1 MILED
6 GHVELAE
13 GAIVDGR
20 LRIVED
26 LARGS
31 MSSVYL
37 ARELESGRDVV
48 LKILGGKYAT
58 RADARPRLLA
68 EEQYT
73 AALADKPGIVRVLS
87 TGVLADEGDAPYLVL
102 EYVDGPTLTGHVAGQ
117 STDVA
122 HVLTLLAEL
131 AGIMADV
138 HAVGI
143 VHRDIKPE
151 NVLVAERDGEV
162 VLKLTDFGLATRAMG
177 AMGGGPSGAGRSGSS
192 GSPEPSLRLT
202 GDHDRPGTQHYMAP
216 EQCVGGEVGTAAD
229 IYALGVSAFELLVG
243 EPPWG
248 ARTGRE
254 VVIRKCDPTLPC
266 FAISDLSLGLP
277 AVVVDAID
285 AALQREPGLRP
296 TATGFRDAM
305 RAGASEVRARPGA
318 VLLPPVRVSRGRAHT
333 PKRPMPAATGG
344 ATGAGVPAARSGTA
358 SAAATMRLGRGRME
372 LVVPE
377 VARSA
382 DLELL
387 PAAQAV
393 VVTAEPVSAEPASA
407 APASAAPA
415 SAAAVS
421 AVPVPRQRRA
431 HPERQV
437 EVTELS
443 PRAGAIVVPAEARA
457 RSGDTEAV
465 IEVPSGMTE
474 VIDRAAVE
482 QAIARANAAAKLG
495 DPLGP
500 AIEVER
506 ETYGEHDAADASSA
520 GMSAIVAR
528 PQLLAGGREAPGLL
542 WVVLLAALSV
552 AAALVLWWV
561 DETVRA
567 GVTGPGEPGDAHDR
581 GTRAAAIT
589 GEEPGLARDESDGD
603 GPRLEAVEVK
613 AAEPPRAPVPVSA
626 PSTMEDAGDHA
637 ADHAP
642 SSGRAKAVA
651 TPRPKPV
658 KPDAPEPVPS
668 PPVATAPMHETP
680 ACEQARDAVS
690 RAAGSGDW
698 DGVLN
703 ASKNRKCWSDAST
716 VAAVRVRAL
725 LALARHEDCV
735 REGKAYSQR
744 KIVAMVELCRERSE
758 NR

>member
-1 MILED
+1 MILDD

-87 TGVLADEGDAPYLVL
+87 TGALADEGDAPYLVL

-131 AGIMADV
+131 AGIVADV
-138 HAVGI
+138 HAAGI
-143 VHRDIKPE
+143 VHRDLKPE
-151 NVLVAERDGEV
+151 NVLVAEREGEV
-162 VLKLTDFGLATRAMG
+162 VLKLTDIGLATRATDAAG
-177 AMGGGPSGAGRSGSS
+177 APASPASG
-192 GSPEPSLRLT
+192 LRLT
-202 GDHDRPGTQHYMAP
+202 GDHDRPGTHHYMAP
-216 EQCVGGEVGTAAD
+216 EQCVGGDVGTAAD

-248 ARTGRE
+248 SRTGRE

-277 AVVVDAID
+277 AMVVEAID

-296 TATGFRDAM
+296 TASGFRDAM

-318 VLLPPVRVSRGRAHT
+318 VVLPPVRVSRGRAHT
-333 PKRPMPAATGG
+333 PKRPMPAAAAGG
-344 ATGAGVPAARSGTA
+344 AAVTGVPAARSGTA
-358 SAAATMRLGRGRME
+358 SAAATMRLGRGRMD

-377 VARSA
+377 VTRSS
-382 DLELL
+382 DLELR
-387 PAAQAV
+387 PAAEAA
-393 VVTAEPVSAEPASA
+393 VVTAAPAGGESASVAPASV
-407 APASAAPA
+407 APASAA
-415 SAAAVS
+415 SVS
-421 AVPVPRQRRA
+421 AEPVVRQRRA
-431 HPERQV
+431 HPERHV

-443 PRAGAIVVPAEARA
+443 PRAGAIVVAGQARA

-465 IEVPSGMTE
+465 LEVPSGMTE

-482 QAIARANAAAKLG
+482 QAIARASAAAKLG
-495 DPLGP
+495 EPLGP

-506 ETYGEHDAADASSA
+506 ETYAERDASRA
-520 GMSAIVAR
+520 GTTGAGTIAAPATLDRGDRGRRGWRWVA
-528 PQLLAGGREAPGLL
+528 LLG
-542 WVVLLAALSV
+542 VLSV
-552 AAALVLWWV
+552 AAALRLWWV
-561 DETVRA
+561 DGTVR
-567 GVTGPGEPGDAHDR
+567 TGEGGRDDVGGGE
-581 GTRAAAIT
+581 TRPAAIASD
-589 GEEPGLARDESDGD
+589 EPGLVERGNEGG
-603 GPRLEAVEVK
+603 GPRLEAVDVK
-613 AAEPPRAPVPVSA
+613 PDVPAPPPNALHPVP
-626 PSTMEDAGDHA
+626 
-637 ADHAP
+637 AP
-642 SSGRAKAVA
+642 SSIEDARDDTRDDAPPSAPAKPVV
-651 TPRPKPV
+651 TPRPKPT
-658 KPDAPEPVPS
+658 KPDPSDPLPS
-668 PPVATAPMHETP
+668 PPVAAVPMHETP
-680 ACEQARDAVS
+680 ACEAARSAVS
-690 RAAGSGDW
+690 RAASSGDW

-703 ASKNRKCWSDAST
+703 ASKNRKCWSDSST

-744 KIVAMVELCRERSE
+744 KIVAMVDLCRERSE